1 MVVLLI
7 SDTAR
12 YSTSTLTNNNIENP
26 DKNPLPTKNNNELL
40 VEQGNNLEK
49 NPPIYLPYSNLR
61 IPIPN
66 HIQAPNHNNSEDK
79 HYPTK
84 KRESQL

>member
-40 VEQGNNLEK
+40 VEQGNNLEEK
-49 NPPIYLPYSNLR
+49 NPHLPTL
-61 IPIPN
+61 
-66 HIQAPNHNNSEDK
+66 
-79 HYPTK
+79 
-84 KRESQL
+84 L